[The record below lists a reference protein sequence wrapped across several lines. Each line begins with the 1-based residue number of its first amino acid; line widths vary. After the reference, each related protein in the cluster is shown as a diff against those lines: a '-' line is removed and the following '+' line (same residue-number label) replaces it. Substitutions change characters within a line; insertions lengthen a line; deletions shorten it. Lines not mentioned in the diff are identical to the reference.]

1 MARRILNRKD
11 LRADYEA
18 AEARRKQDEDEVEG
32 DEDEADDEEDEVEAL
47 DEEAEADEEAEEE
60 APVKKKR
67 KVAAPKE
74 PKPKRSRT
82 PKQVRQRVVWVVLDN
97 SSRPVQTFDYNK
109 EKDARELAARLQAE
123 KKSTYFVQ
131 PKKEP
136 MEEKKD

>member
-32 DEDEADDEEDEVEAL
+32 DDDEADDDEDEVEAL
-47 DEEAEADEEAEEE
+47 DEEAEAEEE

>member
-18 AEARRKQDEDEVEG
+18 AERRKQDEDEVEG
-32 DEDEADDEEDEVEAL
+32 DEEEAEDDDDEVEAT
-47 DEEAEADEEAEEE
+47 DEEAEADEEGEEE

-74 PKPKRSRT
+74 PKPKRART

-109 EKDARELAARLQAE
+109 ERDARELAARLQAE

-136 MEEKKD
+136 MEEKKE

>member
-32 DEDEADDEEDEVEAL
+32 DEEEADDDEDEVEAL
-47 DEEAEADEEAEEE
+47 DEEAEAEEE

-74 PKPKRSRT
+74 PKPKRTRT
-82 PKQVRQRVVWVVLDN
+82 PKQVRQRVVWVVFDN

-109 EKDARELAARLQAE
+109 EKDARELAARLQSE

>member
-32 DEDEADDEEDEVEAL
+32 DEEEADDDDEAL
-47 DEEAEADEEAEEE
+47 DEEAEGDEEAEEE

-74 PKPKRSRT
+74 PKPKRTRT
-82 PKQVRQRVVWVVLDN
+82 PKQVRQRVVWVVFDN

-109 EKDARELAARLQAE
+109 EKDARELAARLQSE